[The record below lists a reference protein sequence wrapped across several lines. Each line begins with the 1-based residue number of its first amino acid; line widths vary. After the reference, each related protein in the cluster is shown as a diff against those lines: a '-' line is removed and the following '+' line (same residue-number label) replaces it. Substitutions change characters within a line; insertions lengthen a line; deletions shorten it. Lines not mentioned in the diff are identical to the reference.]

1 MSKPWK
7 PYAHHILDCIT
18 KIQRIQ
24 SRGNIVEDDILY
36 KEKYVQKLLDAA
48 N

>member
-1 MSKPWK
+1 MSKSWK
-7 PYAHHILDCIT
+7 PYAHHILDSIT

-36 KEKYVQKLLDAA
+36 DAA
-48 N
+48 